1 MEIDAIVG
9 IAGAPLVI
17 YYLTEN
23 VKSAFRYFDG
33 QGGENSPWPLV
44 SSIVGAAWMVGAW
57 LSGWLPAEAD
67 SALAAAMIGIGTGAV
82 TSKTYE
88 VIKR

>member
-44 SSIVGAAWMVGAW
+44 SSIVGGLWFVGAW
-57 LSGWLPAEAD
+57 FSGWLPPEAD
-67 SALAAAMIGIGTGAV
+67 SALAAVMLGVGTGAV